1 MLDHLTA
8 YDCMT
13 QQFHIKQLLGLVCFM
28 VTVSVYWC
36 SDLSVVCL
44 FVGQSEKLPRSFS
57 KILEEFIPVAKNS
70 VGGGGSRVEK
80 FTLSW
85 DQEKC
90 IM

>member
-1 MLDHLTA
+1 
-8 YDCMT
+8 MT
-13 QQFHIKQLLGLVCFM
+13 QQFHIKQLLELICFM

-44 FVGQSEKLPRSFS
+44 SVGQSEKLPRSFS

-70 VGGGGSRVEK
+70 GGGSRVET

-85 DQEKC
+85 DQEKY